1 VACLGN
7 QRVFAAILRIP
18 ISRLL
23 DCLDLFLGLALAL
36 SGMGCLWAG
45 RCHGRVCTWPL
56 AYRYSPESTASACT
70 CP

>member
-1 VACLGN
+1 MGS
-7 QRVFAAILRIP
+7 QRVFAAILWIL

-23 DCLDLFLGLALAL
+23 DCLAPFLGLALAL
-36 SGMGCLWAG
+36 SGMGCPWAG
-45 RCHGRVCTWPL
+45 CSHGRVCTWPL